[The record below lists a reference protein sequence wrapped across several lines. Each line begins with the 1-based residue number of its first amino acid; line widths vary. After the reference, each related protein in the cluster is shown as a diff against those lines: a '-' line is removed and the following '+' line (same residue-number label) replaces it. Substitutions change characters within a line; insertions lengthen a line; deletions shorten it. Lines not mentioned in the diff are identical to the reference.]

1 VHWFAFDICLEDG
14 SMAVDRVP
22 AKSAAE
28 AEQTVLRIYPGAR
41 WATLRGTNFANTANR
56 PRPPRDP
63 DLDPPA
69 ATGPDPYQVLGIPN
83 HADPQAVKDAWRKA
97 LRVFHPDR
105 VAGQGPEM
113 IALAERKTR
122 ELNAAYEAIRR
133 QQ

>member
-1 VHWFAFDICLEDG
+1 
-14 SMAVDRVP
+14 MAVDRVP
-22 AKSAAE
+22 ASSAAE

-41 WATLRGTNFANTANR
+41 WATLRGTNFSNTANR

-63 DLDPPA
+63 DLAPA
-69 ATGPDPYQVLGIPN
+69 PEIGPDPYQVLGIPRD
-83 HADPQAVKDAWRKA
+83 AGAQAAKTAWRQA

-133 QQ
+133 LQ